1 FALFTAGS
9 FASLALPGMSGF
21 ISELSVFL
29 GLADSL
35 YNALFKGLAITLAAV
50 GLILTPVYL
59 LDLLR
64 RVFYGAPGAAV
75 WAGGDANPRELFIA
89 LSLLIPVLVVGT
101 YPRSLSDWSNPATT
115 LIAEQWPAPATV
127 VAQPLTVPPVLF
139 STVHQ

>member
-1 FALFTAGS
+1 
-9 FASLALPGMSGF
+9 
-21 ISELSVFL
+21 
-29 GLADSL
+29 DSL

-64 RVFYGAPGAAV
+64 RVFYGAPGAVV